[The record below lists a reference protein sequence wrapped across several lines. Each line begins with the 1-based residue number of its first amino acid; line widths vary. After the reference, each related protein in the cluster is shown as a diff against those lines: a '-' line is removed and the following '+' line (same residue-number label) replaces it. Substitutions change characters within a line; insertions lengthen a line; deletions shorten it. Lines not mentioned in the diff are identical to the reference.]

1 MSYVMNLQHKMTRRQ
16 FLGAAGAA
24 LLSVTVIGGGTTH
37 RIISLPTEGEYGYGR
52 YSEKTYT

>member
-1 MSYVMNLQHKMTRRQ
+1 MNLQHKMTRRQ